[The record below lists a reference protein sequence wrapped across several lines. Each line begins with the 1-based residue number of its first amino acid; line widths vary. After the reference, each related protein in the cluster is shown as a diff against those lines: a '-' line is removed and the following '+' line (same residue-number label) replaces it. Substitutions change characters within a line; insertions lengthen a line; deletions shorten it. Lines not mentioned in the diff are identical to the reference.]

1 MTTTLE
7 CLSDII
13 KLVLWNVLLKFLF
26 SFFKQKNNSVKTKPK
41 RDNETDLINIM
52 TCVQDQIPKW
62 LQENGIAK

>member
-41 RDNETDLINIM
+41 RDNKTDLINKM